1 MSREKLYVDY
11 PLAYKRL
18 MMFKNCQTGA
28 QFFVNIPGVCDLDL
42 SGFNLGNIFGLY
54 IIPCKV
60 TNLHFRL
67 ITRINEQGV
76 KLVGSLC
83 SMGKK

>member
-1 MSREKLYVDY
+1 
-11 PLAYKRL
+11 
-18 MMFKNCQTGA
+18 MFKNCQRGA

-42 SGFNLGNIFGLY
+42 SVLILDIYLVY
-54 IIPCKV
+54 ILSLLRLLR
-60 TNLHFRL
+60 TLHFRL

-83 SMGKK
+83 SISKK

>member
-1 MSREKLYVDY
+1 ML
-11 PLAYKRL
+11 
-18 MMFKNCQTGA
+18 KNCQWGA

-42 SGFNLGNIFGLY
+42 SVFNLGNIFGLY
-54 IIPCKV
+54 VIPCQV
-60 TNLHFRL
+60 TTLHFLL

-83 SMGKK
+83 SIGKK